1 MLTIGGAR
9 QLPSN
14 VRMFSFG
21 RTYEITKEVNT
32 AAQTALSSNTFVLL
46 GKKRRK
52 KKNQYQGLA
61 TEPNPLQPQQA
72 AGQLG
77 NHKVSFSHSSLLNAK
92 QNYVMNTVC

>member
-1 MLTIGGAR
+1 MKSQKRSTLQHR
-9 QLPSN
+9 QPCL
-14 VRMFSFG
+14 
-21 RTYEITKEVNT
+21 
-32 AAQTALSSNTFVLL
+32 QTHLYCW
-46 GKKRRK
+46 GKKEE

>member
-52 KKNQYQGLA
+52 KKISTKDL
-61 TEPNPLQPQQA
+61 PQSPTPCSPSR
-72 AGQLG
+72 LL
-77 NHKVSFSHSSLLNAK
+77 VS
-92 QNYVMNTVC
+92 

>member
-9 QLPSN
+9 QLPSD

-21 RTYEITKEVNT
+21 RSYEITKEVNT

-46 GKKRRK
+46 GKKRK

-77 NHKVSFSHSSLLNAK
+77 NQNVSFSHSSLLNAK